1 MSSPNPRK
9 AQIQSIALPRSVSPP
24 GELGMAPKTA
34 KDPLKAWRKDADT
47 LSYEEALQAAD
58 LLLQQLQNDNTP
70 LAELQQTYQRGQIYL
85 ERCES
90 LLQAVE
96 QSVLELDP
104 DTMTT
109 TVLDKTTDD

>member
-1 MSSPNPRK
+1 
-9 AQIQSIALPRSVSPP
+9 
-24 GELGMAPKTA
+24 MAPRAA
-34 KDPLKAWRKDADT
+34 KDLLKQWRKDAEG

-58 LLLQQLQNDNTP
+58 LLLHQLQNDSTP

-90 LLQAVE
+90 LLQVVE
-96 QSVLELDP
+96 QSVLQLDP

-109 TVLDKTTDD
+109 TPIDSTTHG